1 MPRPPFPVDPAHAL
15 CQLAEEVG
23 IHHDYWDIAGNRHVT
38 SDATKRAIL
47 GAMGIPAAT
56 DTEAVQS
63 LTAWRERPWRD
74 LLPPVVVVRRAA
86 PDTPVPVVVAVP
98 DELSFSR
105 LDWRLEVENGDVHEG
120 VPPACALP
128 VEEMA
133 DIGGRTVARRR
144 LDLPTP
150 LPEGYHTLTVRFAGR
165 TARTRV
171 IVAPPAAYVP
181 GWMAAGER
189 RWGLACQVYAL
200 KRAQDWG
207 IGDFAALAEAAA
219 EAGKLGAAM
228 LGINP
233 LHALFPPWP
242 DACSPYSPS
251 SRVFLNP
258 LMIAVDEVGIESPGL
273 AAYADRGCVKK
284 TLRAAK
290 RRGLIDYPAVSDA
303 KFKALAALYADFLEM
318 PPEKTAAFE
327 AFCVEGGDALRRFAE
342 FSALHETMG
351 GLPWNTWPAPFQDPN
366 SPEVAAYALANAE
379 RVTFHAF
386 LQWLAETQ
394 LATAARRTPGVGL
407 YRDLAIG
414 VSADGADA
422 WADQGSLIGGVSFGA
437 PPDAFSAVGQDWG
450 LPPPHPHR
458 MREDAYAGFAALLR
472 ANMRHA
478 AALRLDHVMGLMRLF
493 WIPHG
498 TGVAEGAYVSYP
510 FDDLLAIVALE
521 SVRNR
526 CVVIGEDLGTVADE
540 FRARMAAE
548 RLLSYRVLYFEKWP
562 SGLFKR
568 PEAYPPLAL
577 VTPTTHDMPTIA
589 GHWQGRDVALRAEI
603 GLFGGPEDAETENR
617 NRAEERAALT
627 GALADQGLSPE
638 PPPDPEPE
646 KATPDSLAALTA
658 SVLRFAA
665 RAPSALLMVNVGDML
680 AEDTQI
686 NLPGTVDEH
695 PNWSRRM
702 TLAANKIAAAPAVRA
717 AVAAL
722 RRER

>member
-1 MPRPPFPVDPAHAL
+1 MQAL
-15 CQLAEEVG
+15 GQLAEEAG
-23 IHHDYWDIAGNRHVT
+23 IHRDYWDIAGTLHVT

-47 GAMGIPAAT
+47 AAMGISAAT
-56 DTEAVQS
+56 DAEAAQS

-74 LLPPVVVVRRAA
+74 LLPPVVVVRRFA
-86 PDTPVPVVVAVP
+86 PDTPVSVEVAVP
-98 DELSFSR
+98 DELAFSR
-105 LDWRLEVENGDVHEG
+105 LGWRLEVENGDVHEDA
-120 VPPACALP
+120 PPACALP
-128 VEEMA
+128 VVAMA

-150 LPEGYHTLTVRFAGR
+150 LPEGYHTLSVRFAGR
-165 TARTRV
+165 NARTRV

-189 RWGLACQVYAL
+189 RWGLACQLYGL
-200 KRAQDWG
+200 KRAKDWG
-207 IGDFAALAEAAA
+207 VGDFAALEEAMA

-258 LMIAVDEVGIESPGL
+258 LMIAVDEIGIASPGL
-273 AAYADRGCVKK
+273 DAFTARDCVKK

-318 PPEKTAAFE
+318 PAEKTAAFE
-327 AFCVEGGDALRRFAE
+327 AFCVEGGDSLRRFAE

-351 GLPWNTWPAPFQDPN
+351 GLPWNTWPAPFQDPD
-366 SPEVAAYALANAE
+366 SPEVAAYALANAG

-386 LQWLAETQ
+386 LQWLAEGQ
-394 LATAARRTPGVGL
+394 LAAAARRNPGVGL

-414 VSADGADA
+414 ASADGADA
-422 WADQGSLIGGVSFGA
+422 WANQGGLVTGASFGA

-458 MREDAYAGFAALLR
+458 MRDDAYAGFAALLR

-493 WIPHG
+493 WIPNG

-526 CVVIGEDLGTVADE
+526 CVVIGEDLGTVPDAC
-540 FRARMAAE
+540 RARMAAE

-603 GLFGGPEDAETENR
+603 GLFGGPEEAETESR
-617 NRAEERAALT
+617 NRAEERAALA

-638 PPPDPEPE
+638 PPPAADPAQ
-646 KATPDSLAALTA
+646 ATPEALAALTA

-665 RAPSALLMVNVGDML
+665 RPPSALLMVNVGDML

-686 NLPGTVDEH
+686 NLPGTVAEH

-702 TLAANKIAAAPAVRA
+702 KLAANKIAANPAVRT
-717 AVAAL
+717 AVAAI